1 MRWDKIPP
9 NGTLFLSNPVNT
21 RYRLVIAFTAD
32 FPREQVLNFI
42 EFLIFINRRLYHR
55 RLSIQCCYLLSTSEI
70 GMFNVLFLRFP
81 LPLSRWRNILT
92 FHTIL
97 VISMVFQIITWWL
110 FMIRH
115 NQFYM
120 PKVNGMLAHLHTDF
134 KSDYYC
140 FINSDILLSSNIF
153 SILDYVDDQIS
164 RGIVSP
170 IVCLYK
176 CLVNDWIQFISY
188 HIISYH
194 RLQLLVWYEMSN
206 HLHWLKKHYHLK
218 VYHLN
223 LWKST

>member
-1 MRWDKIPP
+1 MLLLALYKRNRNVQCVVFTISTPLISLAKYLDIPYYF
-9 NGTLFLSNPVNT
+9 GYQYGLSNNN
-21 RYRLVIAFTAD
+21 LMI
-32 FPREQVLNFI
+32 
-42 EFLIFINRRLYHR
+42 
-55 RLSIQCCYLLSTSEI
+55 
-70 GMFNVLFLRFP
+70 
-81 LPLSRWRNILT
+81 
-92 FHTIL
+92 
-97 VISMVFQIITWWL
+97 

-194 RLQLLVWYEMSN
+194 IIGYNCWCGTRCQITFIDWRSIITWRSIIWIYGNPLKQVEWAVKKISKLL
-206 HLHWLKKHYHLK
+206 
-218 VYHLN
+218 
-223 LWKST
+223 